1 MINSEIDEFFKN
13 GVNTE
18 VVQYDD
24 TVEIEKKLIY
34 AMSQVIG
41 TRNEQQD
48 RIAVKEKIN
57 SCWLLFAMAWVAY
70 QVDKLQVNMLWS
82 S

>member
-34 AMSQVIG
+34 VSACGVYIKMSG
-41 TRNEQQD
+41 
-48 RIAVKEKIN
+48 KG
-57 SCWLLFAMAWVAY
+57 L
-70 QVDKLQVNMLWS
+70 
-82 S
+82 

>member
-24 TVEIEKKLIY
+24 TVEIEKELLLK
-34 AMSQVIG
+34 
-41 TRNEQQD
+41 
-48 RIAVKEKIN
+48 KKIN

>member
-48 RIAVKEKIN
+48 RIAVKEKKN

>member
-24 TVEIEKKLIY
+24 TVEIEKKID
-34 AMSQVIG
+34 IC
-41 TRNEQQD
+41 NESGDWDQ
-48 RIAVKEKIN
+48 K
-57 SCWLLFAMAWVAY
+57 
-70 QVDKLQVNMLWS
+70 
-82 S
+82 